1 MSLKANNDGFLVGE
15 PDETAEDVTEDMSTG
30 MIVGQNTSNKLLG
43 GIKTD
48 VASIARALGA
58 GRSSSPHLVAEPAGR
73 RGASEARGGS
83 PGQPAVFAQRT
94 GGFGAPSAHATV
106 SPAGRDSKGRF
117 SAVAGGAAGADDPR
131 ILDKLSNVAD
141 ALKSVISE
149 PVEMAP
155 SPAAL
160 KEVKDVVAP
169 TPVAANSVGHIG
181 AASAHATVSPV
192 GRGSKEKI
200 DVGDSEKSDV
210 AKSNLL
216 LNKLGGAAD
225 ALKGLASG
233 SGQMDP
239 ALAAVGEI
247 RNVVEPLGR
256 GAFALLGKSEA
267 RKNEGWFRKILKS
280 LTNLEKKPTGSVVAG
295 GVSSGGG
302 INIGLGGGGL
312 LGGLFKGGGGL
323 LKGVGG
329 LLGGLLKGGGGALK
343 GAGGL
348 LKRIPILG
356 TLLAG
361 GGALASMFGS
371 DDPSKSAD
379 ENRTEKYKGVGGSA
393 GMVGGGMLGAVLGS
407 ALGPVG
413 TVVGG
418 YLGSMA
424 GELIGEK
431 VGEWTKTLV
440 DADIPGM
447 IGKKWDGF
455 MSFIVA
461 NWPLVTDKAKALW
474 ESAKATAHAGAEKV
488 AEVGNKANDAIKNTT
503 GIDVKKTAQE
513 TAAKVSDSAVS
524 AGNKAVEVGGKAAD
538 AAKAGAVAAG
548 SFVAENA
555 PKLVPNTVKRLVE
568 SVGTKRVYE
577 TADGQTETRT
587 GGSVSWR
594 NNNPGNLKFENSES
608 ADTTVK
614 SRRTKAQALAAAQA
628 RYDGVVDLDQWGNAI
643 FATEDKGRAAKS
655 ALLKGAHGGKTIEE
669 MLPKY
674 AVSDYSGK
682 ANHAA
687 YAAGIYKTGDAQGVD
702 LRGKKIEDL
711 KPAEMNALL
720 DGMKR
725 VEGYKVGGVATV
737 GFGTSSGQ
745 RVPSATVT
753 AGATPVL
760 AQLGV
765 LSSVPTKLPAMP
777 EINIP
782 APSTEKER
790 PLMVSIR
797 QPIGQDVGDRGIAHI
812 VSGGMGAVA

>member
-1 MSLKANNDGFLVGE
+1 MSLKANKDGFLVGE
-15 PDETAEDVTEDMSTG
+15 LDESNQDATEELNASLTT
-30 MIVGQNTSNKLLG
+30 GQNTNNRLLS

-48 VASIARALGA
+48 VSAIAKALGA
-58 GRSSSPHLVAEPAGR
+58 GRSSSPHPVAEPAGR

-83 PGQPAVFAQRT
+83 PGQPSMSAQRA
-94 GGFGAPSAHATV
+94 GGFGAASARATV

-117 SAVAGGAAGADDPR
+117 SAGSGGGKTGAEGSR
-131 ILDKLSNVAD
+131 LLD
-141 ALKSVISE
+141 
-149 PVEMAP
+149 
-155 SPAAL
+155 
-160 KEVKDVVAP
+160 
-169 TPVAANSVGHIG
+169 
-181 AASAHATVSPV
+181 
-192 GRGSKEKI
+192 
-200 DVGDSEKSDV
+200 
-210 AKSNLL
+210 
-216 LNKLGGAAD
+216 KLGGAAD

-239 ALAAVGEI
+239 AMAAVREV
-247 RNVVEPLGR
+247 RDVVAPIGR
-256 GAFALLGKSEA
+256 GAFALLGRTGAQKKE
-267 RKNEGWFRKILKS
+267 RWQQKIWKL
-280 LTNLEKKPTGSVVAG
+280 LTNIEKKPPGSVVVG
-295 GVSSGGG
+295 GASSGGG
-302 INIGLGGGGL
+302 INIGLGRGGL
-312 LGGLFKGGGGL
+312 LGGLLKGGGGMLGGLFKRGGGL
-323 LKGVGG
+323 LKGAGG

-361 GGALASMFGS
+361 GGALASIFGS
-371 DDPSKSAD
+371 DDPSKSAN
-379 ENRTEKYKGVGGSA
+379 ENRTEKYKGVGGSV

-431 VGEWTKTLV
+431 VGAWTKTLV
-440 DADIPGM
+440 DSDVPGM
-447 IGKKWDGF
+447 IGKGWEGFVSFAKDGWKTVMEGAGTLWDGAKNAAK
-455 MSFIVA
+455 VA
-461 NWPLVTDKAKALW
+461 ADKA
-474 ESAKATAHAGAEKV
+474 AEL
-488 AEVGNKANDAIKNTT
+488 GNKANVAIKNTT
-503 GIDVKKTAQE
+503 GIDVKKTVQD
-513 TAAKVSDSAVS
+513 TAAKVAD
-524 AGNKAVEVGGKAAD
+524 AGITAKNKAVEVGGKAVD
-538 AAKAGAVAAG
+538 AAKAGAVAAN

-555 PKLVPNTVKRLVE
+555 PKLVPNTVKRLIE
-568 SVGTKRVYE
+568 TAGTKRVYE

-608 ADTTVK
+608 ADPTVK
-614 SRRTKAQALAAAQA
+614 SRRTKAQALAAAQS

-655 ALLKGAHGGKTIEE
+655 ALLKGAHGGKTVEE

-674 AVSDYSGK
+674 AISDYSGK

-702 LRGKKIEDL
+702 LRGKKIGDL

-720 DGMKR
+720 DGMKK
-725 VEGYKVGGVATV
+725 VEGYRVGGVATA
-737 GFGTSSGQ
+737 GLGAPSGQ

-753 AGATPVL
+753 AGGAPVL
-760 AQLGV
+760 AQAGV
-765 LSSVPTKLPAMP
+765 PSSVPTKLPAMP
-777 EINIP
+777 EVNIP
-782 APSTEKER
+782 APSTEKDR
-790 PLMVSIR
+790 PLAVSIR

>member
-1 MSLKANNDGFLVGE
+1 MKTDKHGFLVGE
-15 PDETAEDVTEDMSTG
+15 PDETNQTQEAVEDMSTG
-30 MIVGQNTSNKLLG
+30 LIAGQNTNNRLLS

-48 VASIARALGA
+48 VSAIAKALGA

-73 RGASEARGGS
+73 RGASGARGGA
-83 PGQPAVFAQRT
+83 PGQPSMSAQRA
-94 GGFGAPSAHATV
+94 GGFGASSARATV
-106 SPAGRDSKGRF
+106 SPAGRDSRGKF
-117 SAVAGGAAGADDPR
+117 VAGSGGGKTGAESSR
-131 ILDKLSNVAD
+131 LLD
-141 ALKSVISE
+141 
-149 PVEMAP
+149 
-155 SPAAL
+155 
-160 KEVKDVVAP
+160 
-169 TPVAANSVGHIG
+169 
-181 AASAHATVSPV
+181 
-192 GRGSKEKI
+192 
-200 DVGDSEKSDV
+200 
-210 AKSNLL
+210 
-216 LNKLGGAAD
+216 KLGGAAD

-239 ALAAVGEI
+239 ALAAMREVKA
-247 RNVVEPLGR
+247 VVAPLGR
-256 GAFALLGKSEA
+256 GAFALLGRTGAQKKE
-267 RKNEGWFRKILKS
+267 RWQQKIWKL
-280 LTNLEKKPTGSVVAG
+280 LTSIEKKPPGSVVVG
-295 GVSSGGG
+295 GASSGGG
-302 INIGLGGGGL
+302 INIGLGRGGLLGGLLKGGGGL
-312 LGGLFKGGGGL
+312 LGGLFKRGGGL
-323 LKGVGG
+323 LKGAGG

-361 GGALASMFGS
+361 GGALASMVGS
-371 DDPSKSAD
+371 DDPSKSAN

-431 VGEWTKTLV
+431 VGAWTKTLV
-440 DADIPGM
+440 DSDVPGM
-447 IGKKWDGF
+447 IGKGWDGF
-455 MSFIVA
+455 VSFAKDGWKTVVEGAGTLWDGAKNAAKVA
-461 NWPLVTDKAKALW
+461 ADKA
-474 ESAKATAHAGAEKV
+474 AEL
-488 AEVGNKANDAIKNTT
+488 GNKANVAIRNAT
-503 GIDVKKTAQE
+503 GIDVKKTAKE
-513 TAAKVSDSAVS
+513 TAAKVSD
-524 AGNKAVEVGGKAAD
+524 AA
-538 AAKAGAVAAG
+538 ASAKAGAVAAG
-548 SFVAENA
+548 DFVAENA

-577 TADGQTETRT
+577 TANGQTETRT

-608 ADTTVK
+608 ADPTVK
-614 SRRTKAQALAAAQA
+614 SRRTKAQALAAAQS

-655 ALLKGAHGGKTIEE
+655 ALLKGAHGGKTVEE

-674 AVSDYSGK
+674 AISDYSGK

-702 LRGKKIEDL
+702 LRGKKIGDL

-720 DGMKR
+720 DGMKK
-725 VEGYKVGGVATV
+725 VEGYKVGGVATA
-737 GFGTSSGQ
+737 GLGAPSGQ

-753 AGATPVL
+753 AGGAPVL
-760 AQLGV
+760 AQSGV
-765 LSSVPTKLPAMP
+765 PSSVPTKLPPMP
-777 EINIP
+777 EVNMP
-782 APSTEKER
+782 APSAEKDR
-790 PLMVSIR
+790 PLAVSIR

>member
-1 MSLKANNDGFLVGE
+1 MKTDKHGFLVGE
-15 PDETAEDVTEDMSTG
+15 PDETNQTQEAVEDMSTG
-30 MIVGQNTSNKLLG
+30 LIAGQNTNNRLLS

-48 VASIARALGA
+48 VSAIAKALGA

-73 RGASEARGGS
+73 RGASGARGGA
-83 PGQPAVFAQRT
+83 PGQPSMSAQRA
-94 GGFGAPSAHATV
+94 GGFGASSARATV
-106 SPAGRDSKGRF
+106 SPAGRDSRGKF
-117 SAVAGGAAGADDPR
+117 VAGSGGGKTGAESSR
-131 ILDKLSNVAD
+131 LLD
-141 ALKSVISE
+141 
-149 PVEMAP
+149 
-155 SPAAL
+155 
-160 KEVKDVVAP
+160 
-169 TPVAANSVGHIG
+169 
-181 AASAHATVSPV
+181 
-192 GRGSKEKI
+192 
-200 DVGDSEKSDV
+200 
-210 AKSNLL
+210 
-216 LNKLGGAAD
+216 KLGGAAD

-239 ALAAVGEI
+239 ALAAMREVKA
-247 RNVVEPLGR
+247 VVAPLGR
-256 GAFALLGKSEA
+256 GAFALLGRTGAQKKE
-267 RKNEGWFRKILKS
+267 RWQQKIWKL
-280 LTNLEKKPTGSVVAG
+280 LTSIEKKPPGSVVVG
-295 GVSSGGG
+295 GASSGGG
-302 INIGLGGGGL
+302 INIGLGRGGLLGGLLKGGGGL
-312 LGGLFKGGGGL
+312 LGGLFKRGGGL
-323 LKGVGG
+323 LKGAGG

-371 DDPSKSAD
+371 DDPSKSAN

-431 VGEWTKTLV
+431 VGAWTKTLV
-440 DADIPGM
+440 DSDVPGM
-447 IGKKWDGF
+447 IGKGWDGF
-455 MSFIVA
+455 VSFAKDGWKTVVEGAGTLWDGAKNAAKVA
-461 NWPLVTDKAKALW
+461 ADKA
-474 ESAKATAHAGAEKV
+474 AEL
-488 AEVGNKANDAIKNTT
+488 GNKANVAIRNAT
-503 GIDVKKTAQE
+503 GIDVKKTAKE
-513 TAAKVSDSAVS
+513 TAAKVSD
-524 AGNKAVEVGGKAAD
+524 AA
-538 AAKAGAVAAG
+538 ASAKAGAVAAG
-548 SFVAENA
+548 DFVAENA

-577 TADGQTETRT
+577 TANGQTETRT

-608 ADTTVK
+608 ADPTVK
-614 SRRTKAQALAAAQA
+614 SRRTKAQALAAAQS

-655 ALLKGAHGGKTIEE
+655 ALLKGAHGGKTVEE

-674 AVSDYSGK
+674 AISDYSGK

-702 LRGKKIEDL
+702 LRGKKIGDL

-720 DGMKR
+720 DGMKK
-725 VEGYKVGGVATV
+725 VEGYKVGGVATA
-737 GFGTSSGQ
+737 GLGAPSGQ

-753 AGATPVL
+753 AGGAPVL
-760 AQLGV
+760 AQSGV
-765 LSSVPTKLPAMP
+765 PSSVPTKLPPMP
-777 EINIP
+777 EVNMP
-782 APSTEKER
+782 APSAEKDR
-790 PLMVSIR
+790 PLAVSIR

>member
-1 MSLKANNDGFLVGE
+1 MSIQTDKNGFLVGE
-15 PDETAEDVTEDMSTG
+15 PDETNQAQEVIEDMSTG
-30 MIVGQNTSNKLLG
+30 LIAGQNTSNRLLG

-48 VASIARALGA
+48 VSAIAKALGA

-73 RGASEARGGS
+73 RGASGARGGA
-83 PGQPAVFAQRT
+83 PGQPSMSAQRA
-94 GGFGAPSAHATV
+94 GGFGAASARATV
-106 SPAGRDSKGRF
+106 SPAGRDSRGKF
-117 SAVAGGAAGADDPR
+117 VAG
-131 ILDKLSNVAD
+131 S
-141 ALKSVISE
+141 
-149 PVEMAP
+149 
-155 SPAAL
+155 
-160 KEVKDVVAP
+160 
-169 TPVAANSVGHIG
+169 
-181 AASAHATVSPV
+181 
-192 GRGSKEKI
+192 GRGKMGAEGSR
-200 DVGDSEKSDV
+200 
-210 AKSNLL
+210 LL
-216 LNKLGGAAD
+216 DKLGGAAD

-239 ALAAVGEI
+239 ALAAMREV
-247 RNVVEPLGR
+247 RDVVEPIGR
-256 GAFALLGKSEA
+256 GAFALLGRTGAQKKE
-267 RKNEGWFRKILKS
+267 RWQQKIWKL
-280 LTNLEKKPTGSVVAG
+280 LTNIEKKPPGSVVVG
-295 GVSSGGG
+295 GASSGGG
-302 INIGLGGGGL
+302 INIGLGRGGMLGGL
-312 LGGLFKGGGGL
+312 LKGGGGL
-323 LKGVGG
+323 LKGAGGLLSGLFKRGGG
-329 LLGGLLKGGGGALK
+329 LLGGLLKGSGGALK

-431 VGEWTKTLV
+431 VGAWTKTLV
-440 DADIPGM
+440 DSDVPGM
-447 IGKKWDGF
+447 IGKGWEGFVSFAKDGWKTVMEGAGTLWDGAKNAAK
-455 MSFIVA
+455 VA
-461 NWPLVTDKAKALW
+461 AD
-474 ESAKATAHAGAEKV
+474 KV
-488 AEVGNKANDAIKNTT
+488 AELGNKANVAIRNAT

-513 TAAKVSDSAVS
+513 TAAKVSDAAVS
-524 AGNKAVEVGGKAAD
+524 
-538 AAKAGAVAAG
+538 AKAGAVAAG
-548 SFVAENA
+548 AFVAENA

-608 ADTTVK
+608 ADPTVK

-687 YAAGIYKTGDAQGVD
+687 YAAGIYKAGDAQGVD
-702 LRGKKIEDL
+702 LRGKKIGDL

-725 VEGYKVGGVATV
+725 VEGYKVGGVATA
-737 GFGTSSGQ
+737 GLGAPSGQ

-753 AGATPVL
+753 AGGAPVV
-760 AQLGV
+760 AQSGV
-765 LSSVPTKLPAMP
+765 PSSVPTKLPAMP
-777 EINIP
+777 EVNIP

-790 PLMVSIR
+790 PLAVSIR